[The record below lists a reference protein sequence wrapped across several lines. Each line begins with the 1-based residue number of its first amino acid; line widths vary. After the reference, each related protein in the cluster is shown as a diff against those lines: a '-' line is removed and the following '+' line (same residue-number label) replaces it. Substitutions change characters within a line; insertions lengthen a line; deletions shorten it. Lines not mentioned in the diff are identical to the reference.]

1 MYQTFEGLAFGLLNE
16 KNFFKSNP
24 TENIYDSYSFW
35 MDVSK
40 TQRFVE
46 RKLEISKIMLVI
58 LSKEEERADEDR
70 LDYELTE
77 IIAEKDQKKDVDFK
91 FDESEKETFEKL
103 KNLAVL
109 DQERIIESEGL
120 PYAYVINLMS

>member
-1 MYQTFEGLAFGLLNE
+1 M
-16 KNFFKSNP
+16 
-24 TENIYDSYSFW
+24 
-35 MDVSK
+35 
-40 TQRFVE
+40 
-46 RKLEISKIMLVI
+46 
-58 LSKEEERADEDR
+58 
-70 LDYELTE
+70 TE

-120 PYAYVINLMS
+120 PYAYVINLMSEVKDILALHSSTLVNQV

>member
-1 MYQTFEGLAFGLLNE
+1 
-16 KNFFKSNP
+16 
-24 TENIYDSYSFW
+24 

-40 TQRFVE
+40 TERFAE

-58 LSKEEERADEDR
+58 LSKEEERADEEK

-91 FDESEKETFEKL
+91 FDESEKETFDKL

-109 DQERIIESEGL
+109 DH
-120 PYAYVINLMS
+120 